1 MFLSESRMGDAET
14 KIVVDRPG
22 APSGPT
28 GEIAMTRIMAS
39 TSLLLSKVVASH
51 LVAAGVDGDVRG
63 EDNASGQAPAWIRY
77 NSEGS
82 SGLR

>member
-1 MFLSESRMGDAET
+1 MFLSESRRGDAGT

-22 APSGPT
+22 AP
-28 GEIAMTRIMAS
+28 R
-39 TSLLLSKVVASH
+39 
-51 LVAAGVDGDVRG
+51 LVEAGVDGDVRG
-63 EDNASGQAPAWIRY
+63 EDNASDQAPAWIHY

>member
-1 MFLSESRMGDAET
+1 
-14 KIVVDRPG
+14 
-22 APSGPT
+22 
-28 GEIAMTRIMAS
+28 MTRIMAS

>member
-1 MFLSESRMGDAET
+1 MGDAGT

-22 APSGPT
+22 AP
-28 GEIAMTRIMAS
+28 R
-39 TSLLLSKVVASH
+39 
-51 LVAAGVDGDVRG
+51 LVEAGVDGDVRG
-63 EDNASGQAPAWIRY
+63 EDNPSDQAPAWIHY